1 MMQKRKQMD
10 ETQPKCRV
18 EVCRKSC
25 PYRDKP
31 FMADIVRLANGS
43 DAVCL
48 LKEMKSCEWSSCIVM
63 YLNGTCK
70 VGDKSIEKDVFS
82 FMRGHVARVMMNCPL
97 RMEHLM
103 SGWSNE
109 RRS

>member
-25 PYRDKP
+25 PYGEKP
-31 FMADIVRLANGS
+31 FMAGIVRLANGS

-48 LKEMKSCEWSSCIVM
+48 LKERKSCEGSPCIVM
-63 YLNGTCK
+63 
-70 VGDKSIEKDVFS
+70 
-82 FMRGHVARVMMNCPL
+82 
-97 RMEHLM
+97 
-103 SGWSNE
+103 
-109 RRS
+109 

>member
-25 PYRDKP
+25 PYREKP

-48 LKEMKSCEWSSCIVM
+48 LKEMKSCEWASCIVM

-109 RRS
+109 RCS